1 MNSVAVIKSLR
12 YYLANDAT
20 MRSYL
25 SAADYTVALRQ
36 IVYQDSEYINKS
48 GGYLYPAITFRLN
61 EQGIDVTIPTNNA
74 IVNMM
79 LINKIVNPDPMLTL
93 VRMKD
98 RIKYLLIDKTNTDR
112 KYELINSQGQALDCG
127 DPKIRLVSW
136 VGAATYDDVEQGSER
151 LHKINCLLQLV
162 VGD

>member
-12 YYLANDAT
+12 YYLGNDAT

-25 SAADYTVALRQ
+25 SASDVTVALRQ
-36 IVYQDSEYINKS
+36 ILYQDSEYINKS
-48 GGYLYPAITFRLN
+48 GGYLYPAITFKMN
-61 EQGIDVTIPTNNA
+61 EQGIDVTIPTNNP
-74 IVNMM
+74 IINFM

-98 RIKYLLIDKTNTDR
+98 RLKYLLIDKTNTD
-112 KYELINSQGQALDCG
+112 KKFEDINSQGKALDCG
-127 DPKIRLVSW
+127 DPKIRLLSW
-136 VGAATYDDVEQGSER
+136 VGAVTYDDVEQGSER
-151 LHKINCLLQLV
+151 LHKINCLVQLV